1 MFRNRDRLVKIF
13 VWLIVLTMVLSFA
26 AFLTPALT

>member
-1 MFRNRDRLVKIF
+1 MFRNRKRMIKVV

-26 AFLTPALT
+26 ALLSPALS